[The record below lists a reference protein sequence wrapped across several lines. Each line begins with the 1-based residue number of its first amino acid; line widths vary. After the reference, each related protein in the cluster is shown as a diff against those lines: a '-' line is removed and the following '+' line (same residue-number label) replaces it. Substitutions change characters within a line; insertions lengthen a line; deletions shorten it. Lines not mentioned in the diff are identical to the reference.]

1 MNNAQKLADEAL
13 QVYRLT
19 GLSPLEIESQR
30 KDLIHALSLCKFD
43 SLNMSLADM
52 RLVSQVKERCK

>member
-13 QVYRLT
+13 QVYRAT
-19 GLSPLEIESQR
+19 GLSPLEIEAQR
-30 KDLIHALSLCKFD
+30 KDLIQALSLCKFD

-52 RLVSQVKERCK
+52 RLVSKVKERCK